1 MINRRLAVPLT
12 VLFLA
17 GLALITVIIVHAQT
31 DDNPPPDRPTDVPD
45 ESSTNAA
52 SIMDWSQIALPAHD
66 EPAEA
71 APPANVPAPATTDRG
86 TAVSP
91 PAADQTSYVVQPGDT
106 LFRIARRFGISVA
119 TLAAANQIAN
129 PSRIFVGQMLA
140 IPTGN
145 AVIAPPPAVPDPNPA
160 PGGNGTYTVRP
171 GDTLSIIA
179 RKFGVDMAALAAVNN
194 LANPSFIRVGQ
205 ILTMPGAAA
214 APPPANPQPAPTEM
228 PPGDGTVYIVQRG
241 DTLYIIARKFG
252 VTVQA
257 LTAVNHIT
265 NPSLIF
271 PGQKL
276 LIAAGGN
283 DSNPVPAEPAPQST
297 FIWPV
302 DGGWIVKRYAVGH
315 QAIDIAVP
323 TGTAVKAMAAGKV
336 EYAGW

>member
-1 MINRRLAVPLT
+1 
-12 VLFLA
+12 
-17 GLALITVIIVHAQT
+17 
-31 DDNPPPDRPTDVPD
+31 
-45 ESSTNAA
+45 
-52 SIMDWSQIALPAHD
+52 
-66 EPAEA
+66 
-71 APPANVPAPATTDRG
+71 
-86 TAVSP
+86 
-91 PAADQTSYVVQPGDT
+91 
-106 LFRIARRFGISVA
+106 SVA

-179 RKFGVDMAALAAVNN
+179 RKFGVDMAALAAVNH

-214 APPPANPQPAPTEM
+214 APPPANPEPAPTET
-228 PPGDGTVYIVQRG
+228 PPDNGTVYIVKRG

-257 LTAVNHIT
+257 LTAVNQIT

-336 EYAGW
+336 EYAGWNNFGYGNLVVVDHGNGWRTLYAHNSAFQVKTGDVVAQGDVIALSGSTGNSSMPHVHLEMMLNFGGVNPCLHLPGGC